1 MADQAIQ
8 KQKTLICQL
17 SEEEAVEN
25 IHRRDSAD
33 ELDTENSQSWSHK
46 HKRSMKTFVK
56 DSYGCVNWR

>member
-33 ELDTENSQSWSHK
+33 ELDTENSQS
-46 HKRSMKTFVK
+46 
-56 DSYGCVNWR
+56 